1 MSSKMFSVLG
11 LLVIVTM
18 VLGACAAPP
27 PAPPQIQT
35 VVVEQTVEVPK
46 VVEQTVEVQKV
57 VQQTVEVQKV
67 VQQTVEVPKTVQ
79 TILYNSYN
87 GDPAPRAFDEKI
99 VKLWNEQHPEMPVEQ
114 SIVAHEDFKQAIR
127 AYLTADPA
135 PDVLTWFA
143 GNRARFFIDKGLILD
158 MTKAWDGAKLGD
170 VYAPGF
176 QALATYKDKKYFLP
190 TAYYWWAMY
199 YRPSLFKEAGIEK
212 PPETFD
218 ELLDACKKLNDKGI
232 TPITI
237 GARFKWPAAAW
248 FDYLNMRT
256 NGPQFHIDLMDLKES
271 YTDPRVKKTFENW
284 KKLID
289 AKCFIEDPAA
299 YDWQEAIDPM
309 VQGKAAMYLMG
320 GFITDSY
327 PDEAEA
333 DLDFFRFPII
343 DKSIPVG
350 EDAPT
355 DGFFAATGAR
365 NPEGAAQ
372 FLAYLGSKE
381 VQQMA
386 LDELGRLPTRTDVD
400 ISKMKA
406 PQQKGINL
414 IQTADYIAQFY
425 DRDTTPPM
433 AEAGMDGMMR
443 FWDDPTQLDK
453 ILQDLETERLRL
465 LEEEKAAAQ

>member
-1 MSSKMFSVLG
+1 MASKWLKTVSVLVILSFLVG
-11 LLVIVTM
+11 LA
-18 VLGACAAPP
+18 ACVP
-27 PAPPQIQT
+27 PAGTPET
-35 VVVEQTVEVPK
+35 VEKVVTQVVEREKVVEVPRAVK
-46 VVEQTVEVQKV
+46 
-57 VQQTVEVQKV
+57 
-67 VQQTVEVPKTVQ
+67 

-99 VKLWNEQHPEMPVEQ
+99 VRMWNEQHPDMPVEH
-114 SIVAHEDFKQAIR
+114 SIIAHEDFKQAIR
-127 AYLTADPA
+127 AYLTASPA

-158 MTKAWDGAKLGD
+158 MTDAWEANKLGE

-176 QALATYKDKKYFLP
+176 QALATYEGRKYFLP
-190 TAYYWWAMY
+190 TSYYWWAIY
-199 YRPSLFKEAGIEK
+199 YRPSLFEKAGVQAPI
-212 PPETFD
+212 ETFD
-218 ELLDACKKLNDKGI
+218 QLLDACAKFNAVGI

-284 KKLID
+284 RKLID
-289 AKCFIEDPAA
+289 AQCFIKDPAA

-309 VQGKAAMYLMG
+309 VQGQAAMYLMG

-343 DKSIPVG
+343 DPAIPIG

-355 DGFFAATGAR
+355 DGYFAAANAR
-365 NPEGAAQ
+365 NPEGAAA
-372 FLAYLGSKE
+372 FLAFLGSKE

-386 LDELGRLPTRTDVD
+386 LEELGRLPVRTDVD
-400 ISKMKA
+400 ISKMGA
-406 PQQKGINL
+406 PQQKGIKL
-414 IQTADYIAQFY
+414 IQSADYIAQFY

-433 AEAGMDGMMR
+433 AEKGMEGFMR
-443 FWDDPTQLDK
+443 FWDNPDQIDQ
-453 ILQDLETERLRL
+453 ILADLEAERLRL
-465 LEEEKAAAQ
+465 LEESK